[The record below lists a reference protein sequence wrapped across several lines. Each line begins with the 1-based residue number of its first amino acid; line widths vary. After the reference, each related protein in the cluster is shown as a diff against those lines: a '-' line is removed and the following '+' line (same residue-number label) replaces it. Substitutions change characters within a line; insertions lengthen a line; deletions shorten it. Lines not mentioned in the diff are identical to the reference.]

1 MNKKIVKIVIAIVVV
16 LAVVCGVVLALNY
29 GISSNM
35 GKLEIEANTE
45 YKENEAYREAEEF
58 ETYNEVCKSAEE
70 FELRFYDKQPEN
82 EEKTHIILDKSETEK
97 YDYNIYVY
105 DGSVNILING
115 EEMSLRNALLQNKIT
130 MDEIIEKANKDF
142 PDAISYDDGGS
153 MEYHYENYTIIK
165 VHTIDGNRDVYI
177 GNKDMT
183 IHDLNV

>member
-45 YKENEAYREAEEF
+45 YKENEAYKEAEEF
-58 ETYNEVCKSAEE
+58 EI
-70 FELRFYDKQPEN
+70 RFYDKQPEN